1 MRLMVIVSIQN
12 RNWEMASLANLES
25 LDPDAFL
32 KSSAA
37 QLAVGLDVG
46 NASTCVTFVE
56 CND

>member
-12 RNWEMASLANLES
+12 PSLANLES